1 MAALTASETRPRAV
15 PADGHRAG
23 VAGTLRSEFTKIR
36 SVRSTY
42 WTLFL
47 LVAAGVA
54 WSIAY
59 CAGEASRWASMAP
72 QDRLGFD
79 PTQSSIVGLA
89 LLGQLV
95 IVVLGTLTLT
105 SEYSTG
111 MIRTSLTVMPRRGVL
126 YGAKAAV
133 LTAVALAVAFVTSF
147 ASFFIGQALLTNTHV
162 SATLSQPNVLR
173 AVRGAVRP
181 VRLRPRGDNPEHGR
195 GDDSGVRAPVPGAAA
210 GQGAAEHLVRGRGP
224 VAAGRRRR
232 QRDHEHPAG
241 QQQPA
246 PVLRVGRVRGVRRL
260 HGDPAGTRRGP
271 VPRARRLASE
281 PYVTQNPPT

>member
-1 MAALTASETRPRAV
+1 MGAATASPCLPRTV
-15 PADGHRAG
+15 PAGGYRASA
-23 VAGTLRSEFTKIR
+23 AGTVRSEFTKIR

-79 PTQSSIVGLA
+79 PTQSSVVGLA

-111 MIRTSLTVMPRRGVL
+111 MIRTSLTVMPRREVL

-133 LTAVALAVAFVTSF
+133 LTAVALAAAALVVALLASF
-147 ASFFIGQALLTNTHV
+147 ASFFIGQALLSSTHV

-173 AVRGAVRP
+173 AVIGSALYVVLCGLFAFGLGAI
-181 VRLRPRGDNPEHGR
+181 LRSTAGAMTAAYGFLFLVPQLAKALPSSWYADVDRWLPGGDVVNAITNTQSVNASQHLFSAWGEFA
-195 GDDSGVRAPVPGAAA
+195 VFGAYTLAVLVA
-210 GQGAAEHLVRGRGP
+210 GALLI
-224 VAAGRRRR
+224 RRR
-232 QRDHEHPAG
+232 DA
-241 QQQPA
+241 
-246 PVLRVGRVRGVRRL
+246 
-260 HGDPAGTRRGP
+260 
-271 VPRARRLASE
+271 
-281 PYVTQNPPT
+281 

>member
-1 MAALTASETRPRAV
+1 MAALTASPTRARTV
-15 PADGHRAG
+15 PSDGYRAG

-59 CAGEASRWASMAP
+59 CAGEASRWASMSP

-79 PTQSSIVGLA
+79 PTQSSVVGLA

-95 IVVLGTLTLT
+95 IVVLGTLALT

-133 LTAVALAVAFVTSF
+133 LTAVALVVAFVTSF

-162 SATLSQPNVLR
+162 SVTLSQPNVLR
-173 AVRGAVRP
+173 AVLGSALYVVLCGLFAFGLAAIIRSTAGAMTAAYGFLFLVPQLAKALPNTWYADVARWLPGGDVVNAITSTQQVNNNPHLFSAWGEFAVFGAYTAILLVLGAVLFRK
-181 VRLRPRGDNPEHGR
+181 
-195 GDDSGVRAPVPGAAA
+195 
-210 GQGAAEHLVRGRGP
+210 
-224 VAAGRRRR
+224 
-232 QRDHEHPAG
+232 RDA
-241 QQQPA
+241 
-246 PVLRVGRVRGVRRL
+246 
-260 HGDPAGTRRGP
+260 
-271 VPRARRLASE
+271 
-281 PYVTQNPPT
+281 

>member
-1 MAALTASETRPRAV
+1 MAALTASPARPRTV
-15 PADGHRAG
+15 PADGYRAG

-79 PTQSSIVGLA
+79 PTQSSVVGLA

-133 LTAVALAVAFVTSF
+133 LAAVALAAAFVTSL
-147 ASFFIGQALLTNTHV
+147 ASFFIGQALLTGTHV
-162 SATLSQPNVLR
+162 SATLLQPNVLR
-173 AVRGAVRP
+173 AVLGSALYVVLCGLFAFGLGAIIRSTAGAMTAAYGFLFLVPQLAKALPSSWYADIDRWLPGGDVVNAITNTRQVNSNPHLFSAWSEFAVFGAYTAILLILGAVLFRK
-181 VRLRPRGDNPEHGR
+181 
-195 GDDSGVRAPVPGAAA
+195 
-210 GQGAAEHLVRGRGP
+210 
-224 VAAGRRRR
+224 
-232 QRDHEHPAG
+232 RDA
-241 QQQPA
+241 
-246 PVLRVGRVRGVRRL
+246 
-260 HGDPAGTRRGP
+260 
-271 VPRARRLASE
+271 
-281 PYVTQNPPT
+281 

>member
-1 MAALTASETRPRAV
+1 MAALTASPARPRTV
-15 PADGHRAG
+15 PADGYRAG

-79 PTQSSIVGLA
+79 PTQSSVVGLA

-111 MIRTSLTVMPRRGVL
+111 MIRTSLTVLPRRGVL

-133 LTAVALAVAFVTSF
+133 LTAVALVVAFVTSF
-147 ASFFIGQALLTNTHV
+147 ASFFVGQALLTNTHV

-173 AVRGAVRP
+173 AVLGSALYVVLCGLFAFGLGAIIRSTAGAMTAAYGFLFLVPQLAKALPNTWYADVARWLPGGDVVNAITSTQQVSSNPHLFSAWGEFAVFGAYTAILLVLGAVLFRK
-181 VRLRPRGDNPEHGR
+181 
-195 GDDSGVRAPVPGAAA
+195 
-210 GQGAAEHLVRGRGP
+210 
-224 VAAGRRRR
+224 
-232 QRDHEHPAG
+232 RDA
-241 QQQPA
+241 
-246 PVLRVGRVRGVRRL
+246 
-260 HGDPAGTRRGP
+260 
-271 VPRARRLASE
+271 
-281 PYVTQNPPT
+281 